1 MAREPKSLTLLDT
14 YVLDVY
20 SEPGL
25 RIALGKAV
33 EWYDQFLKT

>member
-1 MAREPKSLTLLDT
+1 M

-25 RIALGKAV
+25 RIALGKAL
-33 EWYDQFLKT
+33 EWYDKFLRT

>member
-1 MAREPKSLTLLDT
+1 M

-25 RIALGKAV
+25 SIALGKAL
-33 EWYDQFLKT
+33 EWYDKFLRT